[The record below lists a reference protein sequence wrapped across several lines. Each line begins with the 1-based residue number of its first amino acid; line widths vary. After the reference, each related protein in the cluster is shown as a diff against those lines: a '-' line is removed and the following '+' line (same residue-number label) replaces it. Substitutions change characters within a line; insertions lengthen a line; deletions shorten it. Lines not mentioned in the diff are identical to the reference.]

1 MTHTYAPSR
10 RQFALLTASLLAGA
24 TPLARAQAWPTKP
37 IRIVVPF
44 PPGGSTDLLARRLG
58 EKLAVALGQPVV
70 VENKPG
76 AGGTTGA
83 DGVAKSPADGYTLL
97 MGVTG
102 SNAIAASLYPKLPYD
117 PVKDFAPVSQVV
129 SAPLVLAVNAASPIK
144 TVADY
149 IAAARAQPMTYGTRR
164 ATAHPCT

>member
-1 MTHTYAPSR
+1 MTYKHPSNR
-10 RQFALLTASLLAGA
+10 REFGLLAASLLAAA
-24 TPLARAQAWPTKP
+24 TPLAHAQAWPGKP

-83 DGVAKSPADGYTLL
+83 DGVSKSPADGYTLL

-129 SAPLVLAVNAASPIK
+129 SAPLVLAVNAASPI
-144 TVADY
+144 
-149 IAAARAQPMTYGTRR
+149 
-164 ATAHPCT
+164 